1 MVSVIDRF
9 AFSNVPTQHTNTYS
23 IHIICEPIICHVA
36 LSLSPSFSQ
45 LLYQLNPI
53 DKHDDPALNWKVY
66 VGFHLFHLFY
76 LFLWAFHLLVHLFDS
91 ILSIRFCLISQF
103 IIMHIT
109 HSHSYEKSCLLFSS
123 CLLRLPVKSLSAL
136 AGYVCVRSSIYR
148 MERALNI
155 CCCWEWEVGQ

>member
-1 MVSVIDRF
+1 MYPHS
-9 AFSNVPTQHTNTYS
+9 TQ
-23 IHIICEPIICHVA
+23 IHIVYILYASQSFVMS